1 MRAFTIVILI
11 AAAAA
16 AAYVFGAKAGR
27 ARYREIVHATRTF
40 WNDPLVEKARVRA
53 VKSAKKATKQ
63 AVLTKS
69 ESAPAMK
76 AGSAV
81 DSET

>member
-40 WNDPLVEKARVRA
+40 WNDPLVE
-53 VKSAKKATKQ
+53 
-63 AVLTKS
+63 
-69 ESAPAMK
+69 
-76 AGSAV
+76 
-81 DSET
+81 

>member
-27 ARYREIVHATRTF
+27 SRYREIVHATRTF
-40 WNDPLVEKARVRA
+40 WNDPLVVKARVRA

-63 AVLTKS
+63 ASKEADRLHRRAVK
-69 ESAPAMK
+69 AM
-76 AGSAV
+76 G
-81 DSET
+81 